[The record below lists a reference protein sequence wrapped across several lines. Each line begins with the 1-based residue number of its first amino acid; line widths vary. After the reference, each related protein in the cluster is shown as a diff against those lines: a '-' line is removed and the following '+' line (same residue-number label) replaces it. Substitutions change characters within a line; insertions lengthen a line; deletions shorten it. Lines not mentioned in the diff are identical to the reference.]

1 MSALPFLLFPLL
13 VIQEI
18 FNEMCPLALINL
30 SLAGKRTRNL
40 IKMMFAR
47 NSGRYLTIDIGE
59 GYEITLQEELK
70 AWIFLIKENHSKKR
84 KMEYLFCE
92 TSYISSQNPLEE
104 FENLLKNL
112 QNVYSCKIGRV
123 TMNMDTFPLQNQ
135 GIVNVLKCRQE
146 SFETFTVFSG
156 RNADSDLKY
165 LFDHLEISRSLTIDA
180 LRIADSFEGNLPEI
194 LKEELHINNARFLKL
209 DQLLKLQASRIW
221 LQDTT
226 LTSIEVNAFLK
237 SWLVAE
243 SHLNLRQFE
252 IGFRFGRLD
261 DYDIMEGIPFDMV
274 NGSVDSE
281 IEIKRI
287 DGRMARITATE
298 LGGVT
303 TFEMLIFC

>member
-1 MSALPFLLFPLL
+1 MSTLPFLQFPLL

-18 FNEMCPLALINL
+18 FNEMCPLDLINL

-40 IKMMFAR
+40 IKMVFGC

-70 AWIFLIKENHSKKR
+70 TWIFLIKENHSKKR
-84 KMEYLFCE
+84 KTEYLFCE
-92 TSYISSQNPLEE
+92 TCYITLQNPLEE
-104 FENLLKNL
+104 FSNLLENL
-112 QNVYSCKIGRV
+112 QNIYSCKIRDV
-123 TMNMDTFPLQNQ
+123 SMNMDMFPSQNQ
-135 GIVNVLKCRQE
+135 GIVNVLKSRQE
-146 SFETFTVFSG
+146 SFKSLEVFSEKKS
-156 RNADSDLKY
+156 DSDLKY
-165 LFDHLEISRSLTIDA
+165 LFDHLKISQYLTINSSKIPD
-180 LRIADSFEGNLPEI
+180 DFEGKLPES
-194 LKEELHINNARFLKL
+194 LEELNINNARFLKL
-209 DQLLKLQASRIW
+209 DQLLRLQSSRIS

-226 LTSIEVNAFLK
+226 LTSIEVNVFLK
-237 SWLVAE
+237 SWMAGE